1 MKFST
6 AAIIATALVS
16 SSYAIDPECLKV
28 QLTTSI
34 GEDCESP
41 LGLGA
46 TATIPTDGECVALS
60 KFGSVKVTMDGEEAT
75 GKIYISSDCTG
86 FRLANEAVIEENTC
100 IEGKFLSF
108 TVKCVE
114 TAASSR

>member
-6 AAIIATALVS
+6 AAVIVTALVS
-16 SSYAIDPECLKV
+16 SSYAIDPECFKV
-28 QLTTSI
+28 ELTATI
-34 GEDCESP
+34 GDDCESP
-41 LGLGA
+41 LGLGT

-75 GKIYISSDCTG
+75 GQFYISSDCTG

-100 IEGKFLSF
+100 IEGSYLSF